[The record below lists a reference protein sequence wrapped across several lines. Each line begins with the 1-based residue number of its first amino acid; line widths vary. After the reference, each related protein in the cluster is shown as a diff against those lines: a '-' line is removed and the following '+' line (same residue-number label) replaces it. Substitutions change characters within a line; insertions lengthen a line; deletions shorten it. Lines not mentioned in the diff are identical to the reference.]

1 MARLD
6 VSSLASS
13 KLYNILEIPSTSKYP
28 VSLDGTSTLTLVVT
42 ALRIDGQVV
51 VGVYNMSK
59 LRACITMTSKNTFV
73 LFSKL

>member
-28 VSLDGTSTLTLVVT
+28 VSLDGTSLALVVA

-59 LRACITMTSKNTFV
+59 LRACITMTSKNMFV